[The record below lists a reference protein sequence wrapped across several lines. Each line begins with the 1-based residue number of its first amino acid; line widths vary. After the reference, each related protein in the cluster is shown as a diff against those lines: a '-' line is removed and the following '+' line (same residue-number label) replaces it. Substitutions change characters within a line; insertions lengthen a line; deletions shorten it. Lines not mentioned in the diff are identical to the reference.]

1 MTRRSHN
8 KKLHSHSMA
17 TFNREIFS
25 FQRATLTTRL
35 SDFLSSSG
43 PGSRRHFPPSV
54 RSIAVGQ
61 STFTPTRAKFE
72 TSVAIATYL
81 VIYPS
86 SPYQGFSCLSAY
98 SHAQF
103 VSVSCKGRPQEIGFS
118 SLDYFGFDITHTY
131 LLLNVVTL
139 LVS

>member
-25 FQRATLTTRL
+25 FQPLLHVFRTFYRALGLEVAAT
-35 SDFLSSSG
+35 FLHQFVQL
-43 PGSRRHFPPSV
+43 RSV
-54 RSIAVGQ
+54 SPHR
-61 STFTPTRAKFE
+61 FTPTRAKFE

-86 SPYQGFSCLSAY
+86 SSYQGFSCLSAY
-98 SHAQF
+98 SHAQS
-103 VSVSCKGRPQEIGFS
+103 VSVSCKGCTQEIDFS
-118 SLDYFGFDITHTY
+118 SLDYLGFDITHTY
-131 LLLNVVTL
+131 F
-139 LVS
+139 